1 MTEAFMCIFDYLY
14 VSNVHYSHR
23 SIQCLSGSI
32 LILSKCLNMVETS
45 WRHRWSLIVIFWKI
59 RRGNCWINNSPLG
72 QSLSPAT
79 MFPLDRPVE
88 NTSLLR
94 RHLEELSIKFNC
106 SNNGTCHIDSFKRN
120 MSYWVIQKLYFLISS
135 CCSRFLS
142 EYWELT
148 SHMKFM

>member
-1 MTEAFMCIFDYLY
+1 MGLVFELVLFKQWL
-14 VSNVHYSHR
+14 
-23 SIQCLSGSI
+23 SIQLHQWSTALWDLDI
-32 LILSKCLNMVETS
+32 SKT
-45 WRHRWSLIVIFWKI
+45 WAGIRGWSKRNQWSKEFVIQKNQI
-59 RRGNCWINNSPLG
+59 GCWINNSPLG